1 MLTRKTFW
9 DNAFVAD
16 DMFIHSIE
24 YLHMALFYILCI
36 NSDGQT
42 YLNAE
47 FVCQSIFDGFRAENS
62 DNIAEF
68 KFPVPKDFNLSN
80 VQVQESAVSVNSVRC
95 GAEVHTKVMRSFQ

>member
-1 MLTRKTFW
+1 MLTRKTFG
-9 DNAFVAD
+9 DNAFVTD
-16 DMFIHSIE
+16 DMFIHSIH
-24 YLHMALFYILCI
+24 LHMALYYIICS

-80 VQVQESAVSVNSVRC
+80 VQVQESAVSVNSVRRR
-95 GAEVHTKVMRSFQ
+95 AEVHTKVMRSFQ

>member
-1 MLTRKTFW
+1 
-9 DNAFVAD
+9 
-16 DMFIHSIE
+16 MFIHSIE
-24 YLHMALFYILCI
+24 HLHMALYYILRS

-68 KFPVPKDFNLSN
+68 KFLVPKDFKSN
-80 VQVQESAVSVNSVRC
+80 VQVQESTVSVNSVRC
-95 GAEVHTKVMRSFQ
+95 GAEVHTKVTRSFQ

>member
-1 MLTRKTFW
+1 MQQP
-9 DNAFVAD
+9 
-16 DMFIHSIE
+16 
-24 YLHMALFYILCI
+24 
-36 NSDGQT
+36 DGQT

-62 DNIAEF
+62 DKIVEF

-95 GAEVHTKVMRSFQ
+95 GAEVHT